1 MSTVFVTDIRGTGI
15 YAVPSSDAAILIAQ
29 AGLRSLLSAVP
40 DLSFEGAYAFV
51 KTTNGPGAVR
61 SLCCLI
67 TNVYYGGE
75 MCPDHSATVD
85 MTDAIAA
92 GLTADPSISSVSVQD
107 VSLVESGSGGI
118 IPSYDNVLFVA
129 QHSGPNENGS
139 LEAPYK
145 EVSSAMAAAS
155 QGITLIVFPGD
166 YSGDFEFKQGV
177 DVVGT
182 DRERCVLWAQKPV
195 LYFASGYTSSLVRS
209 MTLRSSPPL
218 GSPAIVL
225 FNLVGSPVFE
235 DCKLTWSKLWH
246 QHRSYISADK
256 PGFGDSP
263 VFRNCF
269 FDEIDFIIKPG
280 NASDLDLLIERCR
293 GQSDIT
299 FHGLGGEKLHVLRTD
314 MDEFMLEFTAEGGS
328 VTLEMDRSYVFLN
341 RDATPTI
348 SINAGPGVPVPI
360 IRDSEVVSQV
370 SRGLY
375 IAADIPV
382 LRLSDSTF
390 NGATGDIYVVKGYR
404 ADAWE
409 YDNCTMVNGGVRVE
423 SGGFFNH
430 VNRDVLHVGGKKDC
444 YYDLQ
449 GALDGLDGDGH
460 TIQLHKDVTL
470 TAELILSNEVKIDGM
485 NKHAIVRGKHDIIM
499 NVGTSQQV
507 TFDNVYIEGTLR
519 STGGLIRLLEHV
531 DMEGECRLDGDVSE
545 QCLYVQGA
553 TIVGDVDNGNAVQV
567 NVGKASALLRSAKIK
582 GSVSRPAIE
591 WTVVNDN
598 IRLEY
603 TKAFHGLG
611 GNPFSITVA
620 GNVRYAS
627 HHCAYNRDPQVGA
640 PFVNLITTP
649 FDVVDPAAD
658 F

>member
-1 MSTVFVTDIRGTGI
+1 VSTVFVTDIRGTGI

-29 AGLRSLLSAVP
+29 AGLRSILSAVP

-51 KTTNGPGAVR
+51 KTTDGAGAVR

-75 MCPDHSATVD
+75 MCPDHAATVD

-92 GLTADPSISSVSVQD
+92 GLTADPNISSVSIQD

-129 QHSGPNENGS
+129 QHGGLTENGS

-155 QGITLIVFPGD
+155 QGITIIIFPGD
-166 YSGDFEFKQGV
+166 YSGNFEFKQGV

-182 DRERCVLWAQKPV
+182 DRDRCVLWAQKPV
-195 LYFASGYTSSLVRS
+195 LYFAAGYTSSVVRS

-225 FNLVGSPVFE
+225 FDLVGSPVFE

-269 FDEIDFIIKPG
+269 FDEIDVVIKPG
-280 NASDLDLLIERCR
+280 NASDLDLLIDRCR

-299 FHGLGGEKLHVLRTD
+299 FHGLGGERLHVLRTD

-328 VTLEMDRSYVFLN
+328 VTLEMDRSHVFLN

-348 SINAGPGVPVPI
+348 SINAGPGVSVPI

-423 SGGFFNH
+423 SGGYFNH
-430 VNRDVLHVGGKKDC
+430 VNRDVLHVGGKIDC
-444 YYDLQ
+444 YYELQ
-449 GALDGLDGDGH
+449 AALDGLDGNGH

-470 TAELILSNEVKIDGM
+470 ATELILSNEVKIDGM
-485 NKHAIVRGKHDIIM
+485 NKHSISRDKHGMIVR
-499 NVGTSQQV
+499 VGTSQQV
-507 TFDNVYIEGTLR
+507 TFDNIYIEGTLC
-519 STGGLIRLLEHV
+519 STGGLIILEANV
-531 DMEGECRLDGDVSE
+531 EVEGLCRLDGDVGL
-545 QCLYVQGA
+545 QCLYLHGA
-553 TIVGDVDNGNAVQV
+553 TVVGDGDNGPALQI
-567 NVGKASALLRSAKIK
+567 NVGKDSVLLRDAKIK
-582 GSVSRPAIE
+582 GFTSRPAIE

-598 IRLEY
+598 VKLEH
-603 TKAFHGLG
+603 TKAVHGLG
-611 GNPFSITVA
+611 GNPFSITVV
-620 GNVRYAS
+620 GNVKYTS
-627 HHCAYNRDPQVGA
+627 HHCAYNSNPQAGGTFTNNIA
-640 PFVNLITTP
+640 TP
-649 FDVVDPAAD
+649 YDVINANVD